1 MPVLLLSALFALSAA
16 QTGAQELPRVR
27 VIATGG
33 LSPLF
38 ARGTDVIEAADGDLT
53 MRGLVLIHRYNKTGK
68 YDE

>member
-1 MPVLLLSALFALSAA
+1 M
-16 QTGAQELPRVR
+16 R

-38 ARGTDVIEAADGDLT
+38 ARGTKVIEVTEPDLT

-68 YDE
+68 YDG

>member
-1 MPVLLLSALFALSAA
+1 M
-16 QTGAQELPRVR
+16 R

-38 ARGTDVIEAADGDLT
+38 ARGTKIIEAADGDLT

-68 YDE
+68 YTGKYDE